1 MIDSRDK
8 RASILG
14 LALAALAILP
24 VPAGTLIDAG
34 SRAQLA
40 YSYNSESAAP
50 TPPTPEPPQ
59 EQIFGIVPGPVR
71 RPVLVSGRGAVM
83 SATPAVSGSGT
94 VEPPRPILLVAQSS
108 PHASVGSLF
117 ARGTVA
123 RPALSAAVSPES
135 PRIEA
140 VGGVYHV
147 RRKRWNA

>member
-14 LALAALAILP
+14 FALAALAILP
-24 VPAGTLIDAG
+24 APAGTPVDAG

-40 YSYNSESAAP
+40 YSYNSETATPPEP
-50 TPPTPEPPQ
+50 TPPVEQFFGTPTQ
-59 EQIFGIVPGPVR
+59 VR
-71 RPVLVSGRGAVM
+71 QVLITGRGAVV
-83 SATPAVSGSGT
+83 AAPPVVFGIGT
-94 VEPPRPILLVAQSS
+94 VEPPRPIMLVAQFS
-108 PHASVGSLF
+108 PHSSIGSLF

-135 PRIEA
+135 PRIDA

-147 RRKRWNA
+147 KRKRWNA